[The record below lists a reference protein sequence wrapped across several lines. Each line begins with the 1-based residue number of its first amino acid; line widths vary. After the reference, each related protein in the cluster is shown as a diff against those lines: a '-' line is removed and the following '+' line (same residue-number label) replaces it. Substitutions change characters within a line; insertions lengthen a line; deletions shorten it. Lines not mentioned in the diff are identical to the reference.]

1 MAQLTRNHTLPTP
14 TSNKATTPAVFRT
27 SHSNVFSFPTITLAR
42 TGSGKSF
49 SVDMTGIVSLPTGSR
64 SKSKDSYS
72 RSGGSKDSDIPLGP
86 IIAAIKRG
94 NFLQLSDTNLDI
106 LIRAMAGKN
115 SKALETICLTALA
128 ISSTDGKL
136 LARLVKSS
144 EAANIKVLKLNRNAI
159 SQQASKFIFEALKT
173 NKSITTLT
181 VVRSGVNDKVVK
193 YIAKALA
200 NNDTLKELDLSSNR
214 ITAQGME
221 DLCEALAYNRS
232 LTRLCL
238 ESNNIRGPGAPALAR
253 LLAKNRVIRHL
264 NVGSN
269 GLGCDGCI
277 LIAESVRFNRTLTS
291 LSLDLNEMGPR
302 GAAAMAVAL
311 VSNRHLTHLYM
322 PHNNIGDQGLIEICE
337 SLKRNRTLIALDMEL
352 NHIGHGQSIAGMQA
366 LGEVLKVNTT
376 LRELNLSYNIF
387 SSAAIQELME
397 GVSVNSTLE
406 SILFTNCCISTEGA
420 LAIAKV
426 LPLTT
431 GLQNLGLTANP
442 DIAVEGYWA
451 LATSLAKNRSMKGIQ
466 LDYNSEDR
474 HVLYESIQHSLTRN
488 FIWQQA
494 IYSAS
499 CRILMLSRI
508 VLLGRP
514 AQQKLLQLQQI
525 QEEQRLQQQQQQQQ
539 SGGTW
544 NLLRKVGLGRS
555 GSSNSLASMLS
566 LGKNR
571 SVNDNS
577 APSNGSDGVG
587 AAEGIVSGVFGS
599 RNLPHGNSLSRQ
611 GSASNGPQMP
621 WQGSNSSVKSMSALP
636 PPPPQP
642 YRSSLPMQQR
652 RQQQQ
657 PYQQQQPVM
666 DLGMSVVG
674 SKDYNAHEVMANL
687 GNMPYEIFETICAF
701 LDPGRTMSIGQIRAT
716 VRTAGDRST
725 LVAYYTKERML
736 ERIFCRRFIPAV
748 GMRYSVK
755 NGEERI

>member
-14 TSNKATTPAVFRT
+14 TSNKASTSTVFRT
-27 SHSNVFSFPTITLAR
+27 SHSNVFSFPTVTLAR

-49 SVDMTGIVSLPTGSR
+49 SIDMTGVASLPIGSR
-64 SKSKDSYS
+64 SKSKDNYS
-72 RSGGSKDSDIPLGP
+72 RSGWSKDADTPLAP

-94 NFLQLSDTNLDI
+94 NFLQLTDTNLDI

-115 SKALETICLTALA
+115 STSLETISLTALA
-128 ISSTDGKL
+128 ISGSDGKL

-159 SQQASKFIFEALKT
+159 SQQASKVLFEALKA

-181 VVRSGVNDKVVK
+181 MVRSGVTDKVVK

-200 NNDTLKELDLSSNR
+200 KNDTLKELDLSSNR

-221 DLCEALAYNRS
+221 DLSQALAYNRS

-238 ESNNIRGPGAPALAR
+238 ESNDIRGPGAPALAR
-253 LLAKNRVIRHL
+253 LLTKNRVIRHL

-291 LSLDLNEMGPR
+291 LSLDLNEMGPK
-302 GAAAMAVAL
+302 GAHAMAVAL

-337 SLKRNRTLIALDMEL
+337 SLKRNKTLISLDMEL
-352 NHIGHGQSIAGMQA
+352 NHIGHGQSVAGMHA
-366 LGEVLKVNTT
+366 LGEVLKVNTA

-387 SSAAIQELME
+387 SSAAIEELME

-406 SILFTNCCISTEGA
+406 SILFTNCCIPTEGA

-451 LATSLAKNRSMKGIQ
+451 LATSLAKNRSLKGIQ

-474 HVLYESIQHSLTRN
+474 HALYESIQHSLTRN

-499 CRILMLSRI
+499 CRILTLSRI

-514 AQQKLLQLQQI
+514 AQQKMLQFQQV
-525 QEEQRLQQQQQQQQ
+525 QEEQRVQQQQQQQQ
-539 SGGTW
+539 GSGTW
-544 NLLRKVGLGRS
+544 NLFRKVGLGRS
-555 GSSNSLASMLS
+555 SSSNSLVSMLS

-571 SVNDNS
+571 SLNDNGTL
-577 APSNGSDGVG
+577 SNGSDGVG
-587 AAEGIVSGVFGS
+587 AAEGIIGDVHGS

-611 GSASNGPQMP
+611 GSTSNGPQMA
-621 WQGSNSSVKSMSALP
+621 SVNCTSALP
-636 PPPPQP
+636 PPPPSSPPPP
-642 YRSSLPMQQR
+642 YNISLPTQQR
-652 RQQQQ
+652 WQQ
-657 PYQQQQPVM
+657 PQLPMM
-666 DLGMSVVG
+666 DLGTSILR
-674 SKDYNAHEVMANL
+674 SKDYNAHKVMANL

-701 LDPGRTMSIGQIRAT
+701 LDPGRTMSIAQIRAT

-725 LVAYYTKERML
+725 LVAYYTKEKML
-736 ERIFCRRFIPAV
+736 ERIFCRRFIPSV

-755 NGEERI
+755 NGEERV

>member
-1 MAQLTRNHTLPTP
+1 MRMAQLTRNHTLPTP
-14 TSNKATTPAVFRT
+14 TSNKTSTSTVFRT
-27 SHSNVFSFPTITLAR
+27 SHSNVFSFPAITLAR
-42 TGSGKSF
+42 TKSGKSF
-49 SVDMTGIVSLPTGSR
+49 SVDMTGVVSLPIGSR
-64 SKSKDSYS
+64 SKSKDNYS
-72 RSGGSKDSDIPLGP
+72 RSGLSKDSDIPLAP

-94 NFLQLSDTNLDI
+94 NFLQLSETNLDL

-115 SKALETICLTALA
+115 SNALETISLTALA
-128 ISSTDGKL
+128 ISGTDGKL

-159 SQQASKFIFEALKT
+159 SQQAYKVLFEALKG
-173 NKSITTLT
+173 NKTITTLT
-181 VVRSGVNDKVVK
+181 MVRSGVNDKIAK

-200 NNDTLKELDLSSNR
+200 KNDTLKELDLSSNR
-214 ITAQGME
+214 ITAQGTE
-221 DLCEALAYNRS
+221 DLCEALVLNRS

-238 ESNNIRGPGAPALAR
+238 ESNNIRGPGVPALAR

-269 GLGCDGCI
+269 GLGCEGCI

-291 LSLDLNEMGPR
+291 LSLDLNEMGPK

-322 PHNNIGDQGLIEICE
+322 PHNNVGDQGLIEICQ
-337 SLKRNRTLIALDMEL
+337 SLKRNQTLISLDMEL
-352 NHIGHGQSIAGMQA
+352 NHIGHEQSVAGMEA

-387 SSAAIQELME
+387 SSAAIEELMK

-406 SILFTNCCISTEGA
+406 SILFTNCCIPTEGA

-499 CRILMLSRI
+499 CRILILSRI

-514 AQQKLLQLQQI
+514 AHQKMLQFRQI
-525 QEEQRLQQQQQQQQ
+525 QDEQRLYQQQQQ
-539 SGGTW
+539 SSGAW

-571 SVNDNS
+571 SLNDS
-577 APSNGSDGVG
+577 GTLSNGSDGVG
-587 AAEGIVSGVFGS
+587 AAEGGGDGGGDVYGS

-611 GSASNGPQMP
+611 GAASNGPQLP
-621 WQGSNSSVKSMSALP
+621 RQGSNISVNCTSALP
-636 PPPPQP
+636 PLLPNSISPPKQ
-642 YRSSLPMQQR
+642 QQR
-652 RQQQQ
+652 RQQQPQ
-657 PYQQQQPVM
+657 SSTM
-666 DLGMSVVG
+666 DVGMSGLG
-674 SKDYNAHEVMANL
+674 SKDYNAHQVMANL
-687 GNMPYEIFETICAF
+687 GHMPYEIFETICAF
-701 LDPGRTMSIGQIRAT
+701 LDPGRTMSIAQIRAT
-716 VRTAGDRST
+716 VRVAGDRST
-725 LVAYYTKERML
+725 LVAYYTKEKML

-755 NGEERI
+755 NGEERV

>member
-1 MAQLTRNHTLPTP
+1 MT
-14 TSNKATTPAVFRT
+14 AV
-27 SHSNVFSFPTITLAR
+27 SSIPI
-42 TGSGKSF
+42 
-49 SVDMTGIVSLPTGSR
+49 GSR
-64 SKSKDSYS
+64 SKSKDNYS
-72 RSGGSKDSDIPLGP
+72 RSGWSKDSDIPLAP

-94 NFLQLSDTNLDI
+94 NFLQLSDSNLDI
-106 LIRAMAGKN
+106 LIRAMAGKD
-115 SKALETICLTALA
+115 SKALETISLTALA
-128 ISSTDGKL
+128 ISGADGKL

-144 EAANIKVLKLNRNAI
+144 EAANIKVLSLNRNAI
-159 SQQASKFIFEALKT
+159 SQQACKVLFEALKV
-173 NKSITTLT
+173 NKTITTLT
-181 VVRSGVNDKVVK
+181 MIRSGVNDKIVK

-200 NNDTLKELDLSSNR
+200 KNDTLKELDLSSNR

-253 LLAKNRVIRHL
+253 LLTKNRVIRHL

-269 GLGCDGCI
+269 GLGCDGCV

-291 LSLDLNEMGPR
+291 LSLDLNEMGPK
-302 GAAAMAVAL
+302 GAAAMAMAL

-322 PHNNIGDQGLIEICE
+322 PHNNIGDQGLMEICE
-337 SLKRNRTLIALDMEL
+337 SLKRNKTLISLDVEL

-376 LRELNLSYNIF
+376 LRELNLSYNIL
-387 SSAAIQELME
+387 SNAAIEELMK

-406 SILFTNCCISTEGA
+406 SILFSNCCISTEGA

-474 HVLYESIQHSLTRN
+474 HALYESIQHSLTSN

-494 IYSAS
+494 IYSAA
-499 CRILMLSRI
+499 CRILKLSRI

-514 AQQKLLQLQQI
+514 AHQEMLQFQRI
-525 QEEQRLQQQQQQQQ
+525 QEEQRRQTQQQQQ
-539 SGGTW
+539 GGGAW

-571 SVNDNS
+571 SLNDNS
-577 APSNGSDGVG
+577 GLSNGSDGIG
-587 AAEGIVSGVFGS
+587 AAEDVLGSDSGS
-599 RNLPHGNSLSRQ
+599 PNLPHGNSWSRQ
-611 GSASNGPQMP
+611 SSASNGPLMVR
-621 WQGSNSSVKSMSALP
+621 QGSNTSVNNTSALP
-636 PPPPQP
+636 PLPPH
-642 YRSSLPMQQR
+642 STTSLPMQQR

-657 PYQQQQPVM
+657 PQQSMM
-666 DLGMSVVG
+666 DLGMSVLG
-674 SKDYNAHEVMANL
+674 SKDYNAHKVMANL

-701 LDPGRTMSIGQIRAT
+701 LDPGRTMSIAQIRAT
-716 VRTAGDRST
+716 IQTAGDRST
-725 LVAYYTKERML
+725 LVAYYTKEKML
-736 ERIFCRRFIPAV
+736 ERIFRRRFIPAV

-755 NGEERI
+755 NGEERV